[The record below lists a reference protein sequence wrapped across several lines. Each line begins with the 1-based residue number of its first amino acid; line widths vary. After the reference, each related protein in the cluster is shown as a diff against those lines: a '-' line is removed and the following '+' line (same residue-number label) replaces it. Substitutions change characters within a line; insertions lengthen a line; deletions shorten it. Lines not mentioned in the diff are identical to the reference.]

1 MQGSNH
7 YIKSLFWTIEFC
19 SYQKASSLWA
29 CRWNLESHW
38 RWHSWCPLWR
48 GSLWSSWS
56 PISSWRETELSRSLR
71 NHFIKIIFCFLD
83 LRIRYNSW
91 QLDGFYVV
99 NIIISYILNVIVCE
113 YKGCSIKAKNEMMKI
128 SWIFIC
134 CKSFSLT
141 SLSLCQI
148 ISIFVLIITNYI
160 PDVSSRHH
168 QEKEDAPRQF
178 SPTGH
183 RKGINYILLLEI
195 NNSKPLTLT
204 HISHTGCLSVLLR
217 LWIYVWIHT

>member
-29 CRWNLESHW
+29 CRWSLESHW

-134 CKSFSLT
+134 CKSFSLP
-141 SLSLCQI
+141 SLSLSLSDYFHLCVDNYQLYSRCQQPPP
-148 ISIFVLIITNYI
+148 SGKRRCSTPV
-160 PDVSSRHH
+160 
-168 QEKEDAPRQF
+168 F
-178 SPTGH
+178 SNWASQRDQLHSPPGN
-183 RKGINYILLLEI
+183 K
-195 NNSKPLTLT
+195 
-204 HISHTGCLSVLLR
+204 
-217 LWIYVWIHT
+217 